1 MGGGSH
7 RIGACPYRIDRG
19 SRGSGGGD
27 NLSDKV
33 KASRAETMKNPGRPP
48 PTRSE
53 FPQSHDI
60 GLWAIYRP
68 AAMAQEAK
76 TVEEEKT

>member
-1 MGGGSH
+1 
-7 RIGACPYRIDRG
+7 
-19 SRGSGGGD
+19 
-27 NLSDKV
+27 
-33 KASRAETMKNPGRPP
+33 MKNPGRPP